1 MSSRKVAK
9 KGKGSP
15 FLDLL
20 PVAHSLE
27 ARKQGA
33 IFQMMGAGPIM
44 RKQRDEIDKQFAR
57 VCPMAR
63 WKPISLAE
71 LKYRRSFCGRVQAL
85 ADTTGGL
92 ETQKLRA
99 QAVKT
104 IDGLISDALKHA
116 KAPDLEEVDR
126 VNWVRVIGYLFQVSK
141 SIMHE
146 YDAASIEAQ
155 LKELKRVVNNE
166 LEKRR
171 RERAEQ
177 AARAVH

>member
-1 MSSRKVAK
+1 M
-9 KGKGSP
+9 

-20 PVAHSLE
+20 PIAHSLE

-44 RKQRDEIDKQFAR
+44 RKQRDETDRQFAR
-57 VCPMAR
+57 VSSMVR
-63 WKPISLAE
+63 WKPVSVAE
-71 LKYRRSFCGRVQAL
+71 LKYRRAFCSRVKAL
-85 ADTTGGL
+85 AETAEGL
-92 ETQKLRA
+92 ETQKLRK
-99 QAVKT
+99 QAVQT
-104 IDGLISDALKHA
+104 ISTLIEEALAHA
-116 KAPDLEEVDR
+116 RAPDVEENCR

-166 LEKRR
+166 LEKRK
-171 RERAEQ
+171 RERAQE
-177 AARAVH
+177 AARSAR